1 MTDEKNLAFT
11 ILQALDV
18 AVLNRKGPGEYVF
31 YGEVPFFYEQ
41 LFPSSGNGACVRPWD
56 SSPMLEHFLEDAE
69 LFFSRNLPGSIN
81 TGVWQEDGVC
91 DGDQAL
97 YAQAMIVDGQS
108 FLIIRLLK
116 EGFSERVKVLRK
128 AREQLLEHRSLNT
141 DLELYKNKSRFDGLT
156 KVLNKEAFTERLIA
170 EIAVAAGNMAPLSLA
185 IIDIDHF
192 KRINDSYGHL
202 CGDSVLVTVGRL
214 LRTGVRREDI
224 VARFGGE
231 EFIIV
236 TPFSTLDRMY
246 RTAEKL
252 RKTIAEYDFSPVDR
266 LTVSIGCTAYATGE
280 NWESFLQRA
289 DLALYEAKHSGRNAV
304 KIR

>member
-1 MTDEKNLAFT
+1 MTDDNNLAFT
-11 ILQALDV
+11 ILHALEI
-18 AVLNRKGPGEYVF
+18 AVLSRKGPGEYEF
-31 YGEVPFFYEQ
+31 YGEVPFFYGR
-41 LFPSSGNGACVRPWD
+41 LFPSSANGACVRPWEY
-56 SSPMLEHFLEDAE
+56 SPMLEHFLEDAE
-69 LFFSRNLPGSIN
+69 LFFTRNLPGSIN
-81 TGVWQEDGVC
+81 TGVWQEDGIC

-108 FLIIRLLK
+108 FIIIRLMK
-116 EGFSERVKVLRK
+116 EGFSERVTVLRK

-156 KVLNKEAFTERLIA
+156 KVLNKETFIERLVS
-170 EIAVAAGNMAPLSLA
+170 EIAIAADTMAPLSLA
-185 IIDIDHF
+185 IVDVDYF
-192 KRINDSYGHL
+192 KAINDTYGHL
-202 CGDSVLVTVGRL
+202 AGDSVLMALGRL
-214 LRTGVRREDI
+214 LRAGVRREDI

-236 TPFSTLDRMY
+236 TPFSTLDQMY

-252 RKTIAEYDFSPVDR
+252 RKTIEEYDFSPADR
-266 LTVSIGCTAYATGE
+266 ITVSIGCTAHAAGE